1 MSERCQIIGVLDN
14 GCSGLSATA
23 LTGLQE
29 AEVVIAASRVLKLF
43 AATIMQ
49 AECKD
54 LTGNLSLVPEWIN
67 VALAAQKK
75 VVVLATG
82 DPLCHG
88 IASFLV
94 KKLGVD
100 KLEIMPNVSSIQL
113 AFARIG
119 MAWQDAKIC
128 SVHSKDAGEW
138 YRGAAAEHG
147 LYALLQAINQHD
159 KLAILTSPENNPA
172 RIARMLMI
180 ENMANLFNMVV
191 AEDLLCT
198 DEKLFQGLS
207 IAELAEQEFTG
218 NDVVILCRV
227 QEKADALL
235 FGYADH
241 AFKQRKPDKGLITK
255 REVRA
260 VSLARLQLT
269 INSIVWD
276 IGAGSGSVGIE
287 AAKLCIQGH
296 VYAVEKNAAD
306 FAIARE
312 NARNFGLHNYT
323 LIENKAP
330 LGMQDWPEPNAIF
343 IGGSGGELAGLI
355 ELCLAKLQANGCLV
369 MNFVTLENLNTALET
384 LKQSDALWDI
394 TQLQASRSQPILH
407 MNRMQAENPV
417 WIVCAQKE
425 IAA

>member
-191 AEDLLCT
+191 AEDLLCI

>member
-67 VALAAQKK
+67 MALAAQKK

>member
-138 YRGAAAEHG
+138 YRGAGAEHG
-147 LYALLQAINQHD
+147 LYALLQTINQHD
-159 KLAILTSPENNPA
+159 KLAILTGPENNPA

-207 IAELAEQEFTG
+207 IAALAEQEFTG

-227 QEKADALL
+227 QEKSGELL

-269 INSIVWD
+269 ANSIVWD

-287 AAKLCIQGH
+287 AAKICIQGH

-417 WIVCAQKE
+417 WIVCAQKD